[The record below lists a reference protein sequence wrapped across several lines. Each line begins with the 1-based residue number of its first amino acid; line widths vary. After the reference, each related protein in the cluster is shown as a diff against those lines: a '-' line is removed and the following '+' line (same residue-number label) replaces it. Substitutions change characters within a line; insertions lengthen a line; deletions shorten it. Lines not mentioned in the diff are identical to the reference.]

1 MPITTGPANL
11 VKAQI
16 LANLQSLVTAG
27 VLGAILEQEIT
38 ANVLKIDFPS
48 YPCAVLGS
56 SSVKSKYLWQQTN
69 QRTYQFDI
77 LIVQLVDNLPS
88 SNPGYMEDLRDAIA
102 TQFDNNF
109 TLAGTALVGINAVYS
124 QKNQTTEQGKKFVT
138 FIISLQ
144 ANALANLT
152 YSF

>member
-1 MPITTGPANL
+1 MNIGPANL

-16 LANLQSLVTAG
+16 LAQLNALITAG
-27 VLGAILEQEIT
+27 VLAAVIEKEIT
-38 ANVLKIDFPS
+38 ANVLKENVPS

-56 SSVKSKYLWQQTN
+56 SSMKSKWEWQQTN
-69 QRTYQFDI
+69 VRTYQFDI
-77 LIVQLVDNLPS
+77 IIIQLVDNLPA

-109 TLAGTALVGINAVYS
+109 TLAGTALPGVQAVFS
-124 QKNQTTEQGKKFVT
+124 QKTQTTEQGRKYVT
-138 FIISLQ
+138 FMISLQ
-144 ANALANLT
+144 AQALANLT